1 MNMMRAELRIETPNA
16 RTVYGSLL
24 PEIGREI
31 PRTSSEAEL
40 GDGEMLL
47 RIESED
53 LSSLRAALNS
63 YLSWIRI
70 SEEVIR
76 LTGERDE

>member
-1 MNMMRAELRIETPNA
+1 MMRAELRIETTHA
-16 RTVYGSLL
+16 RIVYGSLL

-31 PRTSSEAEL
+31 PRTRSEAVL
-40 GDGEMLL
+40 GDGEVFL
-47 RIESED
+47 RLEADD

-76 LTGERDE
+76 ITGE